1 MLYYLV
7 VTQILPLNQH
17 MLWLYFVWQSF
28 LLYNVSTNV
37 TLKSNIIPIIKDVF
51 ILQIDHDQNIISPP
65 HFFFFKSLKMDL
77 WPFTTNLFNVVTS
90 TIQYTAF
97 NIFIRFSF
105 KNLTILASS
114 FYNCYVFTWL
124 IDLVWFMVFNITFN
138 NITVIY
144 ILCLW
149 PC

>member
-17 MLWLYFVWQSF
+17 MMLWLYFVRQSF

-37 TLKSNIIPIIKDVF
+37 TLKSNIIPITCPYQGCLYSSNWSWSK
-51 ILQIDHDQNIISPP
+51 HYISPP
-65 HFFFFKSLKMDL
+65 PFLKQSLKLDL
-77 WPFTTNLFNVVTS
+77 WLFTTNLLNVVTS
-90 TIQYTAF
+90 TIPYKAF

-105 KNLTILASS
+105 KNLTILVSS

-124 IDLVWFMVFNITFN
+124 IWFDL
-138 NITVIY
+138 
-144 ILCLW
+144 LCLTSISTIFQLYNVYI
-149 PC
+149 